1 MKNEM
6 LPEKREY
13 VKHLNNGSYTP
24 SSYTWRKGW
33 IRPYESLYSVL
44 RTFERLNGFS
54 ASGVFKMI
62 CNKKQM
68 SIDDGY
74 INDFIYCACNGAI
87 ETTHTS
93 SKSVSEFFSTGDE
106 NLPAF
111 PKMNDKA
118 QMLLLKE
125 FYVICPECHK
135 RGYHSWM
142 FQYRALRSCPI
153 HQIPLEILH
162 GLSSEEEV
170 GVMDS
175 HPMLYEID
183 TKKIDDVYH
192 KLLLN
197 VKSVEFITINDYF
210 NIREYGERL
219 QMVPLL
225 SLGEEIYRR
234 AESDCPDVE
243 VEMSSRF
250 RKVVGSVSN
259 SIISGQWTE
268 EHSQNILED
277 TFNRNRRHKKNP
289 FFHDTLATTLQI
301 YITLMEM
308 KVQYAEEPVL
318 DIIFHKYMCYV
329 QGVYDPL
336 KFRKLYHP
344 YTSEPY
350 PLRSTANVYD
360 LELAFVNLAHLNE
373 NDTTLVAID
382 DHIRFQWERY
392 RKLVM
397 EDHIDESKAVKK
409 LPNVA
414 YLCMT
419 DKDGIVHLNR
429 IVVESVNEK

>member
-13 VKHLNNGSYTP
+13 VKRLNNGSYTP

-33 IRPYESLYSVL
+33 IRPYESLYSVF
-44 RTFERLNGFS
+44 RMFERLNGS
-54 ASGVFKMI
+54 STSGVFKMI

-68 SIDDGY
+68 AIDDGY
-74 INDFIYCACNGAI
+74 INAFIYCACNGTI

-93 SKSVSEFFSTGDE
+93 SKNVSEFFSTGDE

-135 RGYHSWM
+135 RGYHSWL
-142 FQYRALRSCPI
+142 FQYRTLNSCPI
-153 HQIPLEILH
+153 HHIPLEILH
-162 GLSSEEEV
+162 GLSSEEV

-192 KLLLN
+192 KLLRD
-197 VKSVEFITINDYF
+197 VKSVEFLTINSYF
-210 NIREYGERL
+210 NIREYGEKL

-250 RKVVGSVSN
+250 RKVIVGVSD
-259 SIISGQWTE
+259 SIICGQWTNE
-268 EHSQNILED
+268 NTNDILKD
-277 TFNRNRRHKKNP
+277 TFDRNRRHRKNP
-289 FFHDTLATTLQI
+289 FFQDTMATTLQI

-308 KVQYAEEPVL
+308 KVQYAEEPAL
-318 DIIFHKYMCYV
+318 NEIFHKYMFYV
-329 QGVYDPL
+329 QG
-336 KFRKLYHP
+336 
-344 YTSEPY
+344 
-350 PLRSTANVYD
+350 
-360 LELAFVNLAHLNE
+360 
-373 NDTTLVAID
+373 
-382 DHIRFQWERY
+382 
-392 RKLVM
+392 
-397 EDHIDESKAVKK
+397 
-409 LPNVA
+409 
-414 YLCMT
+414 CMT
-419 DKDGIVHLNR
+419 H
-429 IVVESVNEK
+429 

>member
-13 VKHLNNGSYTP
+13 VKHLNNGSYAP
-24 SSYTWRKGW
+24 SLYTWRKGW

-44 RTFERLNGFS
+44 RTFERLNRFS
-54 ASGVFKMI
+54 TSGAFKTI

-68 SIDDGY
+68 SIDDDY
-74 INDFIYCACNGAI
+74 INAFIYCACNGAI

-111 PKMNDKA
+111 PKMNA
-118 QMLLLKE
+118 QARMLFMDD
-125 FYVICPECHK
+125 FYVFCPECHK
-135 RGYHSWM
+135 IGYHSWM
-142 FQYRALRSCPI
+142 FQYRALKSCPI
-153 HQIPLEILH
+153 HQIPLEILKD
-162 GLSSEEEV
+162 LSSEEKV
-170 GVMDS
+170 DVMDG

-183 TKKIDDVYH
+183 TKKIENVFH
-192 KLLLN
+192 KFFLD
-197 VKSVEFITINDYF
+197 VKSVDLIPINNFF
-210 NIREYGERL
+210 NIREYGKRL
-219 QMVPLL
+219 QMESLL

-243 VEMSSRF
+243 AEMSSRF
-250 RKVVGSVSN
+250 RKVIGGVSD
-259 SIISGQWTE
+259 SIIYGQWTE
-268 EHSQNILED
+268 EETQGILQD
-277 TFNRNRRHKKNP
+277 TFDRNGRHRKNP
-289 FFHDTLATTLQI
+289 ILYHTLATTLQI
-301 YITLMEM
+301 YMTLMEM
-308 KVQYAEEPVL
+308 KVQYSEDPALVE
-318 DIIFHKYMCYV
+318 IFYTYMCYV

-336 KFRKLYHP
+336 KFRKFYHP
-344 YTSEPY
+344 CTAERYE
-350 PLRSTANVYD
+350 LRSTAQIYD
-360 LELAFVNLAHLNE
+360 INLASINSAHLNE

-392 RKLVM
+392 RQLVM
-397 EDHIDESKAVKK
+397 EDHIDESKAVKN

-429 IVVESVNEK
+429 IVEESVIEK